1 MNIKGKAKKGKE
13 VSKTSDRVM
22 YGRGSNPNCF
32 ALIMMGTECLAQGGC
47 LLEMERWIDGWIE
60 GGRDR

>member
-32 ALIMMGTECLAQGGC
+32 ALIMMGTVCLAQGGC
-47 LLEMERWIDGWIE
+47 LLERIE